1 MNSLV
6 KITNLSDDYEGILK
20 INMWLKKL
28 YEIQEEE
35 LSEENANKLLFDLD
49 QAYKTFDENLI

>member
-28 YEIQEEE
+28 YEMQEDKLQEEDSNN
-35 LSEENANKLLFDLD
+35 LIIDLD
-49 QAYKTFDENLI
+49 QAYNTFDENLI